1 MTATGEHESN
11 LQPQAA
17 AVLNLDTYMGQDLLV
32 STFTRGESIVWGTT
46 VSISNISFDQII
58 AKWVTWV

>member
-46 VSISNISFDQII
+46 VRDRG
-58 AKWVTWV
+58 ARG